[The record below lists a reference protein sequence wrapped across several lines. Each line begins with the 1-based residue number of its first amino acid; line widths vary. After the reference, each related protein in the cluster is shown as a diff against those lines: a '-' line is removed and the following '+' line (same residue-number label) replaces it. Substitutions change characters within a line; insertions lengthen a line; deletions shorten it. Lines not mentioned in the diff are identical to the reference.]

1 MGTKQDRTLYNFF
14 TEDHRRIEAIFE
26 DAAKDKN
33 NVDPEKYREFRIG
46 LLTHIKMEE
55 KVLFVAAQKANGGEP
70 LPLQAKLRLDHGAL
84 TSLLVCFPS
93 PEVIKVIDH
102 IMEQHDILEEERAG
116 MYEACEKLT
125 RHETR
130 QILEDL
136 KNVTPVPVH
145 PINEAAYVLDVAR
158 RSVKRAGFDF
168 DAIQLSCEKAG
179 A

>member
-1 MGTKQDRTLYNFF
+1 MNTKQDRVLYDFF
-14 TEDHRRIEAIFE
+14 TEDHRRLETIFK
-26 DAAKDKN
+26 DATKDKI
-33 NVDPEKYREFRIG
+33 NVNLEKYHDFRIG

-55 KVLFVAAQKANGGEP
+55 KILFVAAQIANGGIP

-102 IMEQHDILEEERAG
+102 ILEQHDILEEEQGG

-125 RHETR
+125 RQETQ

-136 KNVTPVPVH
+136 KNVSPVLVNPF
-145 PINEAAYVLDVAR
+145 NEAPYVLDVAK
-158 RSVKRAGFDF
+158 RSMTRAGFDF
-168 DAIQLSCEKAG
+168 DAII
-179 A
+179 